1 MVVELQHPQ
10 HGTVR
15 QVGIG
20 PKFSETPGSVRSLS
34 PTPGEHTD
42 AVLAGLGYAAPD
54 IAALRKDSVV
64 G

>member
-1 MVVELQHPQ
+1 
-10 HGTVR
+10 VR

-54 IAALRKDSVV
+54 IAALRKDDVV